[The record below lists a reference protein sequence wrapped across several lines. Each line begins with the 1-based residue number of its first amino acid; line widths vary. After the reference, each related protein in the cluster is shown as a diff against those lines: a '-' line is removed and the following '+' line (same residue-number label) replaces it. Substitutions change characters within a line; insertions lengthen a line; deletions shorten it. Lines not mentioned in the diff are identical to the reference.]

1 MARWICLALARL
13 TLAEVI
19 SLDATAELRVCAANV
34 LRITKWPSAAA
45 KAKGRISLVA
55 KTEWPETR
63 FEVHESPEEIKVTTL
78 DVSFTFTRATGA
90 NSFGTPSQQVIL
102 EDAGHSFIA
111 TEHMGKASHQVLQSW
126 RATNPSEALYGGG
139 SYQNG
144 LINYKG
150 APLSMIQFNLE
161 AVVPFFLSSSGY
173 GLLWD
178 NYAWSYLNP
187 PKDALVK
194 PIAEKGQSGEVEF
207 QAASDGDYFFHVGRL
222 MDDAKVPSFGA
233 GHETI
238 ITAKGVGSTETII
251 QWTRD
256 QQNHPSSITGR
267 LPNVKAGA
275 KYIINFSFDIPGA
288 GIYVQGPEHGLTTLQ
303 SQYAEAIDYY
313 YVYGPSVDA
322 IIGGYREITGA
333 APLYGKFAY
342 GFWQSREHYGSKA
355 ELLKAA
361 QEFRSRGVPLDAIVQ
376 DWLYW
381 GKLGWGPEWD
391 PETYPD
397 PADMVKQLDQMH
409 LKLMVSVWGKMDNQ
423 TQLFQA
429 LKSAG
434 MILGNTNQSH
444 NNWYDAWSVDAQ
456 KIDYSICNQSH
467 FSIGVESLWLDATE
481 PEGLVN
487 LNQETHLGSGNL
499 LMNSYSLETTS
510 GIAAGLRRDYPE
522 AQGARVFSLTRS
534 SFAGQQRTGAALWTG
549 DTAGTWDM
557 LRRQVASSINY
568 PLSGIPY
575 WSQDIGGFFRPRD
588 QYDSEEY
595 HQLLIRWFQL
605 GVFTPIFRVHGAG
618 THTEIW
624 NFGMETMNAI
634 NSSAITLRYRLLPY
648 IYSGFWEVETRG
660 YTMQRGLIF
669 DFPEDPQLW
678 NVADE
683 FMFGTALLVTP
694 FVSNASSTSREV
706 YFPKGS
712 WINFHTGTSHAGAS
726 HVSVQFQLTEA
737 PCFVRAGAILVL
749 GPELQYANEKSPK
762 DLEVRV
768 YKGGD
773 ATCVFFEDDGHSS
786 KYQRG
791 SFSKIQFSWRDADR
805 VLTVSD
811 RLGSFPG
818 MDLEKNL
825 CIVFVSEGHGV
836 GVSRAKCDKEVVYSG
851 HALQIAEDLALFA

>member
-1 MARWICLALARL
+1 
-13 TLAEVI
+13 
-19 SLDATAELRVCAANV
+19 
-34 LRITKWPSAAA
+34 
-45 KAKGRISLVA
+45 
-55 KTEWPETR
+55 
-63 FEVHESPEEIKVTTL
+63 
-78 DVSFTFTRATGA
+78 
-90 NSFGTPSQQVIL
+90 
-102 EDAGHSFIA
+102 
-111 TEHMGKASHQVLQSW
+111 
-126 RATNPSEALYGGG
+126 
-139 SYQNG
+139 
-144 LINYKG
+144 
-150 APLSMIQFNLE
+150 
-161 AVVPFFLSSSGY
+161 
-173 GLLWD
+173 
-178 NYAWSYLNP
+178 
-187 PKDALVK
+187 
-194 PIAEKGQSGEVEF
+194 
-207 QAASDGDYFFHVGRL
+207 
-222 MDDAKVPSFGA
+222 
-233 GHETI
+233 
-238 ITAKGVGSTETII
+238 
-251 QWTRD
+251 
-256 QQNHPSSITGR
+256 
-267 LPNVKAGA
+267 
-275 KYIINFSFDIPGA
+275 
-288 GIYVQGPEHGLTTLQ
+288 
-303 SQYAEAIDYY
+303 
-313 YVYGPSVDA
+313 
-322 IIGGYREITGA
+322 
-333 APLYGKFAY
+333 
-342 GFWQSREHYGSKA
+342 
-355 ELLKAA
+355 
-361 QEFRSRGVPLDAIVQ
+361 
-376 DWLYW
+376 
-381 GKLGWGPEWD
+381 
-391 PETYPD
+391 
-397 PADMVKQLDQMH
+397 
-409 LKLMVSVWGKMDNQ
+409 
-423 TQLFQA
+423 
-429 LKSAG
+429 
-434 MILGNTNQSH
+434 
-444 NNWYDAWSVDAQ
+444 
-456 KIDYSICNQSH
+456 
-467 FSIGVESLWLDATE
+467 
-481 PEGLVN
+481 
-487 LNQETHLGSGNL
+487 
-499 LMNSYSLETTS
+499 
-510 GIAAGLRRDYPE
+510 
-522 AQGARVFSLTRS
+522 
-534 SFAGQQRTGAALWTG
+534 
-549 DTAGTWDM
+549 M

-568 PLSGIPY
+568 PFSGIPY

-595 HQLLIRWFQL
+595 HQLLIRWFQF

-634 NSSAITLRYRLLPY
+634 NTSAITLRYRLLPY

-773 ATCVFFEDDGHSS
+773 ATWVFFEDDGHSS